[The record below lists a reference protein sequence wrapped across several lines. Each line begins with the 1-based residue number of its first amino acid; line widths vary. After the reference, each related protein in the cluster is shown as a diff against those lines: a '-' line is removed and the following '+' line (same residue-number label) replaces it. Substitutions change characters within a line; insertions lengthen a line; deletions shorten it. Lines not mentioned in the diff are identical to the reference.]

1 MSSRRPSAGL
11 VVAIIAL
18 IVAMSGSAVA
28 ASLITSA
35 QIKDGTIKL
44 RDISTKARNALKGQ
58 TGPVGVRGVTG
69 LQGAPGANGANG
81 ATNVVVRQGTPSLAV
96 ANGASAIVTAQCNAG
111 ERATGGGNSVS
122 GLGGW
127 QVIESFPTP
136 GTAGSTPTGWR
147 VDATNNTGS
156 PNNLVAIVVCAS
168 P

>member
-1 MSSRRPSAGL
+1 MNSRRPSAGL

-81 ATNVVVRQGTPSLAV
+81 ATNVVVRQGTLISV
-96 ANGASAIVTAQCNAG
+96 ANGVSGIVTAQCNAG

-147 VDATNNTGS
+147 VDALNGTGAA
-156 PNNLVAIVVCAS
+156 NNLVAIVVCAS